1 MNVIRYP
8 VLVFVFCFLGL
19 ILASRIGVLFSERL
33 TTAEAEVRAD
43 FEVVR
48 AGTLT
53 LNGLIIGFAF
63 SMALGRYDQRK
74 NNEQTEAN
82 AIGTE
87 YLRAGL
93 LPPVDAAKVRALLV
107 NYLDQR
113 ILFYH
118 TRDEQQLAQ
127 IDAQTAKLQAEL
139 WAAVQAPAVAQ
150 PTPLTSL
157 ALAGM
162 NDVLNSQGYTQ
173 AAWQNR
179 LPFAEWGLMATVA
192 VCANVLVGFGARN
205 PKAESWLL
213 LVLPLVISIAFFLI
227 AEIDTPRARLIR
239 VKPQNLLSLSQSLRP
254 Q

>member
-1 MNVIRYP
+1 
-8 VLVFVFCFLGL
+8 VLVFVLCLLGL
-19 ILASRIGVLFSERL
+19 VLAARIGVLFSERL
-33 TTAEAEVRAD
+33 TTAEAGVRGD

-48 AGTLT
+48 AATLT

-63 SMALGRYDQRK
+63 SLTLGRYDQRK

-93 LPPVDAAKVRALLV
+93 LPEVDAAKVRALLL
-107 NYLDQR
+107 NHLDQR

-118 TRDEQQLAQ
+118 TRDEQLLSQ
-127 IDAQTAKLQAEL
+127 INAQTAKLQAAL
-139 WAAVQAPAVAQ
+139 WSAVQVPAVAQ

-157 ALAGM
+157 AISGM

-179 LPFAEWGLMATVA
+179 LPFAAWGLMATVA
-192 VCANVLVGFGARN
+192 VCSNVLVGFGARN
-205 PKAESWLL
+205 PEAESWLL

-239 VKPQNLLSLSQSLRP
+239 VKPENLLSLSQSLRT